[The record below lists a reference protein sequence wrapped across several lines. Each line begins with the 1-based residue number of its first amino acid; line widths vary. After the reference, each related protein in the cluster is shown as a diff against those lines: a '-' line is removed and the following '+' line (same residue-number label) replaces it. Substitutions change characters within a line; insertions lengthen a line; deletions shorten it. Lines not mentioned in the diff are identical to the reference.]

1 MSAETQTA
9 REQTGESSCWCCG
22 RPGSKHTLVRL
33 GNHPEVGICIPCV
46 HFLRR
51 RAMDLQATVMRQ
63 TLRGAAESVRGQVMA
78 RGWHRRPLIGP
89 ALQWLNR
96 QLPW

>member
-22 RPGSKHTLVRL
+22 RPGSEDTLVRL

-51 RAMDLQATVMRQ
+51 RAMDPSSHGDAPD
-63 TLRGAAESVRGQVMA
+63 AA
-78 RGWHRRPLIGP
+78 RR
-89 ALQWLNR
+89 R
-96 QLPW
+96 